1 MIGIGYSAKIFK
13 IFVLGFVLV
22 LMLSIVGITAGY
34 HFKEDFNDGD
44 YTNNPTWHLDA
55 GEMIVVDGELKG
67 IGKDIENDGRMRSH
81 LSLDYKGPK
90 IINGSWEFR
99 GKLSSEAPQE
109 GRSLQLCICPSKTG
123 EHIAITINRKE
134 SGFFAFEPRVDR
146 TSIAVWKATPPKYD
160 NWVTMLEWDTVPER
174 DRWYH
179 VKLEHEPPDIWKLY
193 VDGKLKATARDSY
206 FPEKQD
212 RIIIGHEGS
221 VYIDDILII
230 PKEST
235 TQEHSDNGLVA
246 EWHFD
251 KGKGNIVKDSSGNGN
266 DGIIHGATWVGG
278 IKGKALK
285 FDGKD
290 DYVEVHDSPS
300 LDVTDAITIEAW
312 IYPIRYPLHR
322 YHAGIVGR
330 GGWDIGSGYE
340 VDLGYKEMNGVFE
353 LNTRRSSLYS
363 ESRIPLNQWTH
374 IAATLKNTDAVIYI
388 NGKIDA
394 SGTVNSLIT
403 NNRPLQIGRRDPGNN
418 FVAYFDGIIDE
429 VRIYNRA
436 LSTEE
441 IKAHYEFKA
450 EQPSPT
456 ITPVPT
462 TPTPTPFMK
471 WKDWK
476 YQKEIIIKENSGK
489 TLADYQ
495 VLVELKGDD
504 FPGKAKSD
512 GADIR
517 FTDTKGK
524 ELSYWIESWDYSDK
538 SAKIWVKV
546 PRIPA
551 NGETKITMRY
561 GNPNASPQSNGDATF
576 EFFDDFE
583 DGDYRD
589 RWLRT
594 RLKDCGYGHDCV
606 GYATW
611 IEKNGKLRASD
622 CCQNSVYCS
631 QGPAILISKRNF
643 TVTTEGF
650 VLDVTMAIATSSAGH
665 SSISSLIVGPSM
677 YREPITIWDRHFG
690 TSLNTYSIDR
700 TCVLYP
706 PEYHAGDY
714 HPLLTYT
721 LGDPYRHITKYDG
734 STGWNITIYKNGAVV
749 ASKDG
754 LASYSENATLKV
766 MLYVESP
773 RSYFDDVKIRKYASS
788 EPTVTIG
795 TEQPSPTITP
805 VPTTSPSTFVSAK
818 AAIEEAKTK
827 ISEANSR
834 GSDLTQAELLLEE
847 AEQALENG
855 DYDKATEFAEQA
867 KEMAEMAIMAHYTLT
882 ATVIGVVI
890 FIVVSVVRILRKK

>member
-1 MIGIGYSAKIFK
+1 MIGIGYSAKTFK

-22 LMLSIVGITAGY
+22 LMLSSVGITAGY

-55 GEMIVVDGELKG
+55 GKMIVVDGELKG
-67 IGKDIENDGRMRSH
+67 IGKDIEDDGRMRSH

-90 IINGSWEFR
+90 IIKGSWEFR

-109 GRSLQLCICPSKTG
+109 GRSLQLCIYPSKTG

-134 SGFFAFEPRVDR
+134 SGFFAFEPHVDR

-193 VDGKLKATARDSY
+193 VDGELKATARDSY
-206 FPEKQD
+206 FPENQD

-230 PKEST
+230 QEEST
-235 TQEHSDNGLVA
+235 AQEHSDNGLVA

-251 KGKGNIVKDSSGNGN
+251 EGKGNILKDSSGNGN
-266 DGIIHGATWVGG
+266 DGIIHGATWVDG

-290 DYVEVHDSPS
+290 DYVEVRDSPS
-300 LDVTDAITIEAW
+300 LDITDAITIEAW

-340 VDLGYKEMNGVFE
+340 VDLGYKGMNGLFE

-374 IAATLKNTDAVIYI
+374 IAATLKITDAVIYI

-394 SGTVNSLIT
+394 IGTVNSLIT
-403 NNRPLQIGRRDPGNN
+403 NSRPLQIGRRDPGNN

-456 ITPVPT
+456 ITPTPPPT
-462 TPTPTPFMK
+462 MK

-476 YQKEIIIKENSGK
+476 YHKEIIIKENSGK
-489 TLADYQ
+489 TLTDYQ

-504 FPGKAKSD
+504 FPSKAKSD

-524 ELSYWIESWDYSDK
+524 ELSYWIESWDYSGK
-538 SAKIWVKV
+538 SAKVWVKV
-546 PRIPA
+546 PRILA
-551 NGETKITMRY
+551 NGETKITIRY
-561 GNPNASPQSNGDATF
+561 GNPGASPQSDGDATF

-583 DGDYRD
+583 GNRLDRSKWERRNPGYITVADGRVKIGGCSSGDVVIWSTSSFPREYIIRMNAKLGD
-589 RWLRT
+589 KWPSIVWNIQN
-594 RLKDCGYGHDCV
+594 DGW
-606 GYATW
+606 GYAEW
-611 IEKNGKLRASD
+611 ISPKDHRGHLYRYRVTDADYSD
-622 CCQNSVYCS
+622 E
-631 QGPAILISKRNF
+631 ISKGANAYTF
-643 TVTTEGF
+643 TQFKIIE
-650 VLDVTMAIATSSAGH
+650 AK
-665 SSISSLIVGPSM
+665 IVGND
-677 YREPITIWDRHFG
+677 YKFYQDG
-690 TSLNTYSIDR
+690 
-700 TCVLYP
+700 VLKSY
-706 PEYHAGDY
+706 YT
-714 HPLLTYT
+714 HPHYQNGGKVGLEQWS
-721 LGDPYRHITKYDG
+721 DG
-734 STGWNITIYKNGAVV
+734 
-749 ASKDG
+749 
-754 LASYSENATLKV
+754 YSEYNWILV
-766 MLYVESP
+766 
-773 RSYFDDVKIRKYASS
+773 RKYTFP
-788 EPTVTIG
+788 EPTITVKAD
-795 TEQPSPTITP
+795 QPSPIITP
-805 VPTTSPSTFVSAK
+805 TPIASPTPTLTPTATSFKSAK
-818 AAIEEAKTK
+818 TAIEEAKTK

-855 DYDKATEFAEQA
+855 DYGKAIELARQA
-867 KEMAEMAIMAHYTLT
+867 KKKAEMVILAHNILT
-882 ATVIGVVI
+882 ATIIGVVI
-890 FIVVSVVRILRKK
+890 FIVVSVVGILRKG